1 MKLSSV
7 YDNLFSGT
15 PLSIPHREMDE
26 VRDSYEFLKGFVADK
41 VIYGINT
48 GFEYNGT
55 VACRWQTSP

>member
-48 GFEYNGT
+48 GFGQWHSG
-55 VACRWQTSP
+55 V